1 MEVKFTSN
9 GAGGSFIKFL
19 PEDRQFGGLF
29 KRQVEK
35 KIRELETILL
45 RYGGQESEI
54 VVTVDMIDH
63 MDRWEAD
70 FKAKMEANW
79 EQELYEEAKRRKSN
93 GLDLTPQQYEILAQ
107 KGEI

>member
-1 MEVKFTSN
+1 MEVKFTRN

-19 PEDRQFGGLF
+19 PEDRQFHGTL
-29 KRQVEK
+29 KQRVEK

-54 VVTVDMIDH
+54 KVHIDMMDRQ
-63 MDRWEAD
+63 DRWEAD

-79 EQELYEEAKRRKSN
+79 EERLLEEARRRKSN
-93 GLDLTPQQYEILAQ
+93 GLDLNPKHYEILAQ